1 MAAPYEID
9 VEDVEFACPDG
20 VPLLARL
27 YRPRGPGPFPG
38 VVEVHGGAWT
48 MNDRITNHDIHVPLA
63 KSGVVVM
70 SIDFRMPPVA
80 MYPASSVDINFGV
93 RWFKANAERQ
103 SVAVDKI
110 GIVGTS
116 SGGHQAILA
125 AMRPRDPRYSA
136 LLLPVGGDGI
146 DASVSYTAVCW
157 PVVDPLARYEM
168 VKANGNERLIEAHH
182 AFWPDAV
189 AMDEA
194 SPQGM
199 LDRGEAVGLPPTLLI
214 QGTKDDNIGP
224 VMTDRFVESYRKAG
238 GQLQYE
244 VFEGAVHA
252 FIVKDPAADI
262 AQRAVRLIIDFVHAQ
277 TR

>member
-9 VEDVEFACPDG
+9 VEDVEFARPDG

-93 RWFKANAERQ
+93 RWFKANAERL
-103 SVAVDKI
+103 SVALDKI

-116 SGGHQAILA
+116 SGGPL
-125 AMRPRDPRYSA
+125 PSA
-136 LLLPVGGDGI
+136 EWATVLVDRRSRVLPTAFTKRVGG
-146 DASVSYTAVCW
+146 
-157 PVVDPLARYEM
+157 
-168 VKANGNERLIEAHH
+168 
-182 AFWPDAV
+182 
-189 AMDEA
+189 
-194 SPQGM
+194 
-199 LDRGEAVGLPPTLLI
+199 
-214 QGTKDDNIGP
+214 
-224 VMTDRFVESYRKAG
+224 
-238 GQLQYE
+238 
-244 VFEGAVHA
+244 
-252 FIVKDPAADI
+252 I
-262 AQRAVRLIIDFVHAQ
+262 AEKV
-277 TR
+277 

>member
-9 VEDVEFACPDG
+9 VSDVEYARPDG

-27 YRPRGPGPFPG
+27 YRPKGEGPFPG

-48 MNDRITNHDIHVPLA
+48 LNDRITNHDIHVPLA
-63 KSGVVVM
+63 KSGVVVL
-70 SIDFRMPPVA
+70 SIDFRMPPQA
-80 MYPASSVDINFGV
+80 MYPASLVDINFAV
-93 RWFKANAERQ
+93 RWFKARAPEFG
-103 SVAVDKI
+103 VDVSKV

-116 SGGHQAILA
+116 SGGHQALLA
-125 AMRPRDPRYSA
+125 AMRPHDPRYTAHS
-136 LLLPVGGDGI
+136 LPGGEAV
-146 DASVSYTAVCW
+146 DASVQYVAVCW

-168 VKANGNERLIEAHH
+168 VQANGNERLVAAHD
-182 AFWPDAV
+182 AFWPGTA

-194 SPQGM
+194 SPQRM
-199 LDRGEAVGLPPTLLI
+199 LDRGEAVDLPPTLLI
-214 QGTKDDNIGP
+214 QGTSDDNIGP